1 MGYRDNPINRPT
13 GVRIL
18 RDIYDLIYLKNPGSR
33 RNSTNRLATENTQ
46 MPEIVSNFKS
56 NAPRIVMMMRRF
68 LTGNTHVQTSN
79 AGDSGIF
86 VCNPVAFG
94 EAGRTG
100 GGASGPDASKTRG
113 CGRRDFLWWWEF
125 TDFGLYNNPAN
136 WGSSVGLERWE
147 RNLHD
152 PTYRGKRFQV
162 VVGRVKCNQVNT
174 CDPENGGC
182 GTTWRGSG
190 RCPSPYCN
198 SSTPKRVG
206 GCGTESYAIFKVNTN
221 HPLRDYWTT
230 GERHRDDSTET
241 TSQFVNGAP
250 IRGANSEMPLTW

>member
-33 RNSTNRLATENTQ
+33 KNSTNRLATENTQ

-100 GGASGPDASKTRG
+100 GGASGLMLLKHEVVAEEIS
-113 CGRRDFLWWWEF
+113 CG
-125 TDFGLYNNPAN
+125 G
-136 WGSSVGLERWE
+136 GSSQIL
-147 RNLHD
+147 D
-152 PTYRGKRFQV
+152 F
-162 VVGRVKCNQVNT
+162 
-174 CDPENGGC
+174 
-182 GTTWRGSG
+182 TT
-190 RCPSPYCN
+190 
-198 SSTPKRVG
+198 TLL
-206 GCGTESYAIFKVNTN
+206 I
-221 HPLRDYWTT
+221 
-230 GERHRDDSTET
+230 
-241 TSQFVNGAP
+241 GA
-250 IRGANSEMPLTW
+250 RQSD